1 MVGTIIRKSRF
12 RVLAVAAL
20 IIAGATGLVVAKQTY
35 VAANTTMQDL
45 ADHAALAGVNALA
58 ASEGQIDAVRI
69 EAANA
74 AVYKVVSSRSAIVP
88 ITFPSLDDMKVSVAL
103 TNASTGKGA
112 AVTSTARYVQPGSAV
127 SPANTADAANRK
139 RTRG

>member
-1 MVGTIIRKSRF
+1 MIGTMIRRSRF
-12 RVLAVAAL
+12 KVLAIAAL
-20 IIAGATGLVVAKQTY
+20 VIAGAAGAVAAKQTY
-35 VAANTTMQDL
+35 AAANTTMQDL

-58 ASEGQIDAVRI
+58 ATEGQIDALRI

-74 AVYKVVSSRSAIVP
+74 AVYKVVASHSTIVP

-103 TNASTGKGA
+103 TNASTGKGT
-112 AVTSTARYVQPGSAV
+112 AVTSTARYVQPGAAV

>member
-1 MVGTIIRKSRF
+1 MIGTMIRKSRF
-12 RVLAVAAL
+12 RVLAAAALVVAGAAAL
-20 IIAGATGLVVAKQTY
+20 IVAKQTY
-35 VAANTTMQDL
+35 AASQTRMQDL

-58 ASEGQIDAVRI
+58 ATEGQIDSIRI

-74 AVYKVVSSRSAIVP
+74 AVYKVVASRSEIVP

-103 TNASTGKGA
+103 TSSNTGKGVA
-112 AVTSTARYVQPGSAV
+112 FTSTARYVQPGAAV
-127 SPANTADAANRK
+127 APASTADAANRK